1 MRLPNLPNAE
11 KDNVKTKSMTSL
23 FINLH
28 NGVRMPRLGY
38 GVFQVSPHECAVHV
52 ANAIEVGYRSFDTA
66 QIYQNEQGVGQAIAD
81 SGLPR
86 SEFFITSKV
95 WVSNFG
101 YERAKASIDE
111 SIRKLGTDYIDLML
125 LHQPY
130 GDVFGAYR
138 ALEDAYRE
146 GKLRAIGLSNFYA
159 DRYTDLAH
167 FATIK
172 PMVNQMETHVFCQQR
187 ALQKVMERYDTKL
200 MSWGPFAEGQNDY
213 FRQPILLEIGGKYGK
228 TAAQVAL
235 RFLYERDIILIPK
248 TVTRER
254 MAQNAS
260 IFDFELSREDVA
272 AIEALDTNQPL
283 ICDHRDPAFVER
295 ILGLQP

>member
-1 MRLPNLPNAE
+1 MNQ
-11 KDNVKTKSMTSL
+11 S

-38 GVFQVSPHECAVHV
+38 GVFQVPPHECAVHV

-66 QIYQNEQGVGQAIAD
+66 QVYQNESGVGQAITE
-81 SGLPR
+81 SGISR
-86 SEFFITSKV
+86 SEFFITTKI
-95 WVSNFG
+95 WVSNYG

-111 SIRKLGTDYIDLML
+111 SLRKLGTDYIDLML

-138 ALEDAYRE
+138 ALEEAYRE
-146 GKLRAIGLSNFYA
+146 GKLRAIGLSNFYS
-159 DRYTDLAH
+159 DRYVDIAH

-172 PMVNQMETHVFCQQR
+172 PMVNQMETHIFCQQR
-187 ALQKVMERYDTKL
+187 ELQKLMERHDTKL

-213 FRQPILLEIGGKYGK
+213 FRNPVLLEIGGKYGK

-235 RFLYERDIILIPK
+235 RYLFQRDVILIPK
-248 TVTRER
+248 TVTPER
-254 MAQNAS
+254 MAQNAN
-260 IFDFELSREDVA
+260 IFDFSLSPEDMA
-272 AIEALDTNQPL
+272 TLEALDTEKTL
-283 ICDHRDPAFVER
+283 ICDHRDPALVDY
-295 ILGLQP
+295 ILSLQP

>member
-1 MRLPNLPNAE
+1 MNQ
-11 KDNVKTKSMTSL
+11 S

-38 GVFQVSPHECAVHV
+38 GVFQVPPPECAVHV

-66 QIYQNEQGVGQAIAD
+66 QIYQNEIGVGQAIAE
-81 SGLPR
+81 SGIPR
-86 SEFFITSKV
+86 SEFFITTKIWV
-95 WVSNFG
+95 WNYG

-111 SIRKLGTDYIDLML
+111 SLRKLGTDYIDLML

-138 ALEDAYRE
+138 ALEEAYRE
-146 GKLRAIGLSNFYA
+146 GKLRAIGLSNFYG
-159 DRYTDLAH
+159 DRYVDIAH
-167 FATIK
+167 FAAIK

-187 ALQKVMERYDTKL
+187 ELQKLMERHDTKL

-213 FRQPILLEIGGKYGK
+213 FRHPVLLEIGGRYGK

-235 RFLYERDIILIPK
+235 RYLFQRDIILIPK

-254 MAQNAS
+254 MIQNTQ
-260 IFDFELSREDVA
+260 IFDFTLSPEDMA
-272 AIEALDTNQPL
+272 TLEALDMEKPL
-283 ICDHRDPAFVER
+283 ICDHRDPALVDY
-295 ILGLQP
+295 ILSLQP